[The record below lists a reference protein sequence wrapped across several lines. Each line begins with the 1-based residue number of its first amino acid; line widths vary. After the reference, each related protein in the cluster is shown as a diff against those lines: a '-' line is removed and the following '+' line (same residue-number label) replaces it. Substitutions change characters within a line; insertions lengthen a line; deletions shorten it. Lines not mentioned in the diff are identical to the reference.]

1 MFFLVHID
9 VEEYVEY
16 EGKKKILFLRTIRET
31 RVVTLAE
38 VHAMYDEH
46 FAVTQGDVQSGHEAL
61 IRHLHITGLLRML
74 VVDDGQSDMRPPLV
88 CVLPVELPTTMLAE
102 LPAMSDAD
110 CLLRLQKKI
119 TDWEEWKVRA
129 RQRELNAWYAK
140 HERACIYAA
149 IHAIDLNNNPDR
161 IESHVLMVM
170 LDTRMQVLSEIQQHI
185 TVTFTVQ
192 NAYSIPEEKVDA
204 QFLPAL
210 HQLVPVDGERTVRI
224 LICGKHASD
233 HGGWFVCHAV
243 HFNAGPFVASW
254 PPYQPEWLSIFQRRA
269 MVDDGVSS
277 TLPV

>member
-1 MFFLVHID
+1 
-9 VEEYVEY
+9 
-16 EGKKKILFLRTIRET
+16 
-31 RVVTLAE
+31 
-38 VHAMYDEH
+38 
-46 FAVTQGDVQSGHEAL
+46 
-61 IRHLHITGLLRML
+61 
-74 VVDDGQSDMRPPLV
+74 
-88 CVLPVELPTTMLAE
+88 
-102 LPAMSDAD
+102 
-110 CLLRLQKKI
+110 LQKKI